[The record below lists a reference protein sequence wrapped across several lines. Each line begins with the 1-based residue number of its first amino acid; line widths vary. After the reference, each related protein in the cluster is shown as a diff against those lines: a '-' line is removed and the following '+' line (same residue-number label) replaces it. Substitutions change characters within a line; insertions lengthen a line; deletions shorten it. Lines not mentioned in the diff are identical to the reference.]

1 MSENIK
7 SGNEPLV
14 AEASSHDASDGGQA
28 TSTSAKTGFSFGQFF
43 KGDVGFLPVFI
54 ALALEIIFFQFTT
67 NGLFLNEGNIYN
79 LVGQMITTSIVAL
92 AAVMVLL
99 IGEIDLSL
107 AAVSAM
113 CGAVMGVLVG
123 RHGWSAAESI
133 AAGVVTGI
141 VIGLINGFFVAMLR
155 MPSFI
160 VTLAGL
166 IFYQG
171 LISKI
176 LEPQTTLPVYDK
188 TIDALAQSNLPDVL
202 AIGLPLLG
210 LAIYAGSVVLDYV
223 GRQRRGLTV
232 KPIPQLAVQLG
243 IVAIVVIGT
252 MTLFAS
258 GGGTQLTFVILI
270 ALVIIFWYMLT
281 RTAFGRHVYAVGG
294 NVEAA
299 RRAGIR
305 VIGLKIAMF
314 TLASTLASVAG
325 MLEVSRLTSARA
337 AVDTTLLLN
346 AIAAAVIGGVSLF
359 GGRGSAWAI
368 IPGSLVVLSLF
379 NGLSL
384 LNQPAAVVQMVEGAV
399 LLVAVLVDALLRRRS
414 QTGYR

>member
-1 MSENIK
+1 MSQETK
-7 SGNEPLV
+7 SGNEPFV
-14 AEASSHDASDGGQA
+14 TAASAPQADASDHAAMNVPARFTLGQL
-28 TSTSAKTGFSFGQFF
+28 F
-43 KGDVGFLPVFI
+43 KRDVGVLPVFV
-54 ALALEIIFFQFTT
+54 ALVLEIIFFQFTT

-113 CGAVMGVLVG
+113 CGAVMGVLAG
-123 RHGWSAAESI
+123 RHGWPAAQAI
-133 AAGVVTGI
+133 AAGLVVGI
-141 VIGLINGFFVAMLR
+141 VIGLINGFFVAVLR

-188 TIDALAQSNLPDVL
+188 TIDAIALTNLPDVL
-202 AIGLPLLG
+202 AIGLPLAG
-210 LAIYAGSVVLDYV
+210 LAVYIGSVALDYSV
-223 GRQRRGLTV
+223 RQRRH
-232 KPIPQLAVQLG
+232 LAVKSIPEIAIQVG
-243 IVAIVVIGT
+243 IIAVVVIGA
-252 MTLFAS
+252 MILFGS
-258 GGGTQLTFVILI
+258 GGGTQLTFVILV
-270 ALVIIFWYMLT
+270 ALVIIFWFVLT

-294 NVEAA
+294 NAEAA

-305 VIGLKIAMF
+305 VVGLKIAMF
-314 TLASTLASVAG
+314 TLASALAAVAG

-359 GGRGSAWAI
+359 GGRGSAWAT

-379 NGLSL
+379 NGLAL
-384 LNQPAAVVQMVEGAV
+384 LNQPAAVVEMVEGAV

-414 QTGYR
+414 QTGFR